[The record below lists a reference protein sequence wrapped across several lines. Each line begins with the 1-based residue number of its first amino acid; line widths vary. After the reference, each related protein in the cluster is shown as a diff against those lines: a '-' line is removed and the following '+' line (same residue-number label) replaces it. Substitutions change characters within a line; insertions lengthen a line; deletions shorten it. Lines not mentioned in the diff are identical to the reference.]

1 MPGNIHQAKFEGL
14 DTAARSGKHGGRPPV
29 ITDGVLHTGSAGE
42 CTTSPSRKALSTS
55 LRHGTALLERA
66 HANPPVPAET
76 RRAAR
81 PNPKR
86 AMRLAAKE
94 AARIA
99 RGSRSTASQEALRRE
114 LEQRT
119 SHSAEETRQRKQA
132 ESERK
137 YAIARAKR
145 KERKRGR

>member
-1 MPGNIHQAKFEGL
+1 MRPLCDGGCACG
-14 DTAARSGKHGGRPPV
+14 SGSEP
-29 ITDGVLHTGSAGE
+29 TDAELYQF
-42 CTTSPSRKALSTS
+42 L
-55 LRHGTALLERA
+55 LRYGTALLERA

-76 RRAAR
+76 RRGVR

-86 AMRLAAKE
+86 AMTLAAKE

-99 RGSRSTASQEALRRE
+99 QGSRGTASQEALRQE

-119 SHSAEETRQRKQA
+119 SRSTEETRQRKQA

-145 KERKRGR
+145 KERKRGH

>member
-1 MPGNIHQAKFEGL
+1 MCTSVTFTVCFDAPFWVGILEIVEADQVRATRHVFGSE
-14 DTAARSGKHGGRPPV
+14 P
-29 ITDGVLHTGSAGE
+29 TDAELYQF
-42 CTTSPSRKALSTS
+42 L

-66 HANPPVPAET
+66 HANPPVPAQT

-99 RGSRSTASQEALRRE
+99 QGSRSTASQEALRQE
-114 LEQRT
+114 LEQRK